1 MSVQGPERRLAA
13 VLAADMVGYSRLMEV
28 DERGTLARLKTH
40 RIELIDP
47 AIAKNNGR
55 IIKTT
60 GDGMLV
66 EFQSVVDAV
75 LCATEVQRRMARR
88 NADVSPARWMQ
99 FRIGINLG
107 DVIVEDGDIFG
118 DGVNIASRLEMLA
131 EPGGICVSA
140 AVRDQVDHRLD
151 DVTFEDLGDQSVK
164 NISRPIRVFRLR
176 LEPDPAIPSE
186 HVTDAAPATVVSRKP
201 SIAVLPLVNMSGD
214 PEQEFF
220 VDGLSED
227 IITELSR
234 FHELLVIS
242 RNSTFVHKGKAVKVQ
257 EVAREF
263 GVDYVLE
270 GSVRKSGDR
279 IRVTVQLIDGETD
292 RHIWAERYDRELEDI
307 FAIQDEMTRAIV
319 ATLPGRVEAATHDR
333 AKRKHTDNMAAYEC
347 VLAAKVLHHR
357 SIREDNAEAQRLL
370 DRALALDPN
379 YAHAHAWK
387 ACVLGQ
393 SWIYG
398 WSADSEATLQQV
410 VAELEIALALD
421 DNDSDVHRILAAV
434 NLTRDDHDK
443 AAYHQER
450 ALALN
455 PNYDLVVVQQ
465 GELLT
470 WLGRPEEGIDWIRKA
485 MRLNP
490 YHPERF
496 WNHLGRAC
504 YCAEK
509 YAEAVDAFS
518 RITRPDHTPSCVPRS
533 DVRAD
538 GQRGRGRRACGGG
551 PEARAGI
558 LGRRLPRHPALQAG
572 SRPPAPRGWPRSRP
586 ACRVDPG
593 RSETGRK
600 DRNGLA
606 QRCRPQHEGLRRKR
620 CDGRSAK
627 LIAAQAHLR
636 IVREAHRDDCLRLDE
651 MRAHQASY
659 RHRRA
664 RLRTSTCWR
673 SAPAS

>member
-1 MSVQGPERRLAA
+1 MDVPGPERRLAA
-13 VLAADMVGYSRLMEV
+13 VVAADMVGYSRLMEV
-28 DERGTLARLKTH
+28 DETGTLARLKTH

-47 AIAKNNGR
+47 AIAKNRGR

-66 EFQSVVDAV
+66 EFHSVADAV
-75 LCATEVQRRMARR
+75 LCAAEIQRRMARR

-107 DVIVEDGDIFG
+107 DVIVEENDIFG
-118 DGVNIASRLEMLA
+118 DGVNVAARLEMLA
-131 EPGGICVSA
+131 EPGGICVSG
-140 AVRDQVDHRLD
+140 AVRDQVGHRLD
-151 DVTFEDLGDQSVK
+151 DVAFEDLGDQSVK
-164 NISRPIRVFRLR
+164 NIARPIRVFRVR
-176 LEPDPAIPSE
+176 LEPDATTAPEGAK
-186 HVTDAAPATVVSRKP
+186 DAAVATTIAKKP

-220 VDGLSED
+220 ADGLTED

-234 FHELLVIS
+234 FRDLLVIS

-270 GSVRKSGDR
+270 GSVRKAGDR
-279 IRVTVQLIDGETD
+279 IRVTVQLIDAETD
-292 RHIWAERYDRELEDI
+292 RHIWAERYDRKLEDI
-307 FAIQDEMTRAIV
+307 FAIQDEMTCAIV
-319 ATLPGRVEAATHDR
+319 ATLPGRVEAATQDR
-333 AKRKHTDNMAAYEC
+333 AKRKPTDNMAAYEC
-347 VLAAKVLHHR
+347 VLTARVLHHR

-393 SWIYG
+393 TWVYE
-398 WSADSEATLQQV
+398 WCADRDATFQQV
-410 VAELEIALALD
+410 AAELEIALALD
-421 DNDSDVHRILAAV
+421 DNDSDVHRILAAL
-434 NLTRDDHDK
+434 NLMREDHDK

-470 WLGRPEEGIDWIRKA
+470 WLGRPEEGIDWIKKA

-496 WNHLGRAC
+496 WSHLGRAC

-509 YAEAVDAFS
+509 YAEAAEAFS
-518 RITRPDHTPSCVPRS
+518 RITRPDHTHHAFLAATFAQMGNAVAAAAHAAEVLKREPKFSVAVYLATQHYKR
-533 DVRAD
+533 
-538 GQRGRGRRACGGG
+538 
-551 PEARAGI
+551 E
-558 LGRRLPRHPALQAG
+558 
-572 SRPPAPRGWPRSRP
+572 
-586 ACRVDPG
+586 VD
-593 RSETGRK
+593 
-600 DRNGLA
+600 
-606 QRCRPQHEGLRRKR
+606 RKR
-620 CDGRSAK
+620 
-627 LIAAQAHLR
+627 H
-636 IVREAHRDDCLRLDE
+636 EAGLLK
-651 MRAHQASY
+651 AG
-659 RHRRA
+659 
-664 RLRTSTCWR
+664 L
-673 SAPAS
+673 PV

>member
-1 MSVQGPERRLAA
+1 MDVPGPERRLAA

-28 DERGTLARLKTH
+28 DETGTLARLKTH

-47 AIAKNNGR
+47 AIAKNRGR

-66 EFQSVVDAV
+66 EFHSVTDAV
-75 LCATEVQRRMARR
+75 LCAAEIQRRMTRR

-107 DVIVEDGDIFG
+107 DVIVEEDDIFG
-118 DGVNIASRLEMLA
+118 DGVNVAARLEMLA
-131 EPGGICVSA
+131 EPGGICVSG
-140 AVRDQVDHRLD
+140 AVRDQVGQRLEELE
-151 DVTFEDLGDQSVK
+151 FEDLGDQSVK
-164 NISRPIRVFRLR
+164 NIARPIRVFRVL
-176 LEPDPAIPSE
+176 LKQDPDTAPEDPK
-186 HVTDAAPATVVSRKP
+186 DAAVTTAMSKKP

-220 VDGLSED
+220 ADGLTED

-234 FHELLVIS
+234 FHDLLVIS
-242 RNSTFVHKGKAVKVQ
+242 RNSTFVYKGKAVKVQ

-263 GVDYVLE
+263 GVDYLLE
-270 GSVRKSGDR
+270 GSVRKAGDR
-279 IRVTVQLIDGETD
+279 IRVTVQLIDAETD
-292 RHIWAERYDRELEDI
+292 RHIWAERYDRELADI
-307 FAIQDEMTRAIV
+307 FSIQDEMTRAIV
-319 ATLPGRVEAATHDR
+319 ATLPGRVEAATHNR
-333 AKRKHTDNMAAYEC
+333 ATRKPTDNMAAYEC
-347 VLAAKVLHHR
+347 VLTAKVLHHR

-393 SWIYG
+393 TWGYG
-398 WSADSEATLQQV
+398 WCADRDATFQQV
-410 VAELEIALALD
+410 AAEVEIALALD
-421 DNDSDVHRILAAV
+421 DNDSDVHRILAAI
-434 NLTRDDHDK
+434 NLTRNDFDK

-470 WLGRPEEGIDWIRKA
+470 WLGRPEEGIDWIKKA

-496 WNHLGRAC
+496 WSHLGRAC

-509 YAEAVDAFS
+509 YAEAAEAFS
-518 RITRPDHTPSCVPRS
+518 RITRPDHTHHAFLAATFSQMGNGVAAAAHAAEVLKREPKFSVA
-533 DVRAD
+533 VYLAT
-538 GQRGRGRRACGGG
+538 QHYKL
-551 PEARAGI
+551 E
-558 LGRRLPRHPALQAG
+558 
-572 SRPPAPRGWPRSRP
+572 
-586 ACRVDPG
+586 VD
-593 RSETGRK
+593 
-600 DRNGLA
+600 
-606 QRCRPQHEGLRRKR
+606 RKR
-620 CDGRSAK
+620 
-627 LIAAQAHLR
+627 H
-636 IVREAHRDDCLRLDE
+636 EAGLLK
-651 MRAHQASY
+651 AG
-659 RHRRA
+659 
-664 RLRTSTCWR
+664 L
-673 SAPAS
+673 PV

>member
-1 MSVQGPERRLAA
+1 MDVPGPERRLAA
-13 VLAADMVGYSRLMEV
+13 VLAADMVGYSRLMEA
-28 DERGTLARLKTH
+28 DETGTLARLKTH
-40 RIELIDP
+40 RIELVDP
-47 AIAKNNGR
+47 AIAKNRGR

-66 EFQSVVDAV
+66 EFHSVADAV
-75 LCATEVQRRMARR
+75 LCAAEIQRRMARR

-107 DVIVEDGDIFG
+107 DVIVEENDIFG
-118 DGVNIASRLEMLA
+118 DGVNVAARLEMLA
-131 EPGGICVSA
+131 EPGGICVSG
-140 AVRDQVDHRLD
+140 AVRDQVGDRLD
-151 DVTFEDLGDQSVK
+151 DIAFEDLGDQIVK
-164 NISRPIRVFRLR
+164 NIARPIRVFRVR
-176 LEPDPAIPSE
+176 LEPNATTAPEGAK
-186 HVTDAAPATVVSRKP
+186 DAAVATTIAKKP

-220 VDGLSED
+220 ADGLTED

-234 FHELLVIS
+234 FRELLVIS

-270 GSVRKSGDR
+270 GSVRKAGDR
-279 IRVTVQLIDGETD
+279 IRVTVQLIDAETD
-292 RHIWAERYDRELEDI
+292 RHIWAERYDRQLEDI

-333 AKRKHTDNMAAYEC
+333 AKRKPTDNMAAYEC

-357 SIREDNAEAQRLL
+357 STREDNAEAQRLL
-370 DRALALDPN
+370 NRALALDPN

-393 SWIYG
+393 TWVYD
-398 WSADSEATLQQV
+398 WCADREVTFQQV
-410 VAELEIALALD
+410 AAELEITLALD
-421 DNDSDVHRILAAV
+421 DNDSDVHRILAAL
-434 NLTRDDHDK
+434 NLNRDDHDK

-470 WLGRPEEGIDWIRKA
+470 WLGRPGEGIDWIKKA

-509 YAEAVDAFS
+509 YAEAAEAFS
-518 RITRPDHTPSCVPRS
+518 RITRPDHTHHAFLAATFARMGNAVAATAHAAEVLKREPKFSTAVYLTTQHYKREV
-533 DVRAD
+533 D
-538 GQRGRGRRACGGG
+538 RRRH
-551 PEARAGI
+551 EAGLLSAG
-558 LGRRLPRHPALQAG
+558 LPA
-572 SRPPAPRGWPRSRP
+572 
-586 ACRVDPG
+586 
-593 RSETGRK
+593 
-600 DRNGLA
+600 
-606 QRCRPQHEGLRRKR
+606 
-620 CDGRSAK
+620 
-627 LIAAQAHLR
+627 
-636 IVREAHRDDCLRLDE
+636 
-651 MRAHQASY
+651 
-659 RHRRA
+659 
-664 RLRTSTCWR
+664 
-673 SAPAS
+673 